1 MQSCQAYVI
10 NSGVEGAMRS
20 FLGEYGMRLVAAARC
35 VSIVSAA
42 ILFFW
47 AAGACGQQAPVAPS
61 GPVAPVAPVAASG
74 SLAPGASVGKEASS
88 GGGQAQNTMRRARE
102 WKQFAYTCEGGAK
115 LTVYMGD
122 AIVKVAY
129 DKHVYLMKQVP
140 SADGGR
146 YSDGKTIWWGVGNGG
161 FLQED
166 TPDGNGAMIVKDCKL
181 DRPMHP
187 ESATESVTGTV
198 SYRVRMALPPSAE
211 IQVQLQD
218 VSLADAPA
226 TVIAEEKITLG
237 ERQVPVSF
245 TLKYDPARIDAK
257 HSYSISARISTEG
270 QLRFIN
276 DQSYPVLTRGNPSH
290 VEMML
295 KQVETPGGTK

>member
-1 MQSCQAYVI
+1 
-10 NSGVEGAMRS
+10 MRS
-20 FLGEYGMRLVAAARC
+20 FRAGKAIQSVGPEVCARTLC
-35 VSIVSAA
+35 ATML
-42 ILFFW
+42 LFG
-47 AAGACGQQAPVAPS
+47 AAGARGQQAPVL
-61 GPVAPVAPVAASG
+61 PVAPVAPAGSAA
-74 SLAPGASVGKEASS
+74 KEPAR
-88 GGGQAQNTMRRARE
+88 GGQAQSTMRRARE

-129 DKHVYLMKQVP
+129 DKHVYLMKQVL

-146 YSDGKTIWWGVGNGG
+146 YSDGKTIWWSVGNGG

-181 DRPMHP
+181 DQPMHP
-187 ESATESVTGTV
+187 ESATGSVTGTV
-198 SYRVRMALPPSAE
+198 SYRVRMALPPSAL
-211 IQVQLQD
+211 IQVELQD

-226 TVIAEEKITLG
+226 TVVVEQKMTLG
-237 ERQVPVSF
+237 ERQVPVRF
-245 TLKYDPARIDAK
+245 ALKFDPSRIDPK
-257 HSYSISARISTEG
+257 HTYSVSARISTDG

-276 DQSYPVLTRGNPSH
+276 DQSYPVITRGNPSH

-295 KQVETPGGTK
+295 KQVETPDGTK